1 VRVGYTRNVSHSGVC
16 LGVDR
21 PESVGALIRLG
32 IRGLDGTHIDA
43 RVGRVAWTRDREDGR
58 HWMGVELLTDAA
70 SPAPAGPMS

>member
-1 VRVGYTRNVSHSGVC
+1 VGDWIEYGEGN
-16 LGVDR
+16 
-21 PESVGALIRLG
+21 
-32 IRGLDGTHIDA
+32 A